1 MCFYV
6 PGVGLRVKG
15 KIVNACLYGV
25 GTSPELNPTCL
36 AWSVAVH
43 FSSDS
48 SGNLTVSLSLGA
60 LLFARCTGKDIQGPQ
75 ISQNFVPRFLPP
87 LKNSLKHVFFESMI
101 GATYYHSLCSKLY
114 FGLMESGKRACN
126 FNRISDFMPLVSRLP
141 LFYPLI
147 YIAFTSV
154 L

>member
-87 LKNSLKHVFFESMI
+87 LKNSLKHVFFESMV
-101 GATYYHSLCSKLY
+101 GAT
-114 FGLMESGKRACN
+114 
-126 FNRISDFMPLVSRLP
+126 
-141 LFYPLI
+141 
-147 YIAFTSV
+147 
-154 L
+154 